1 MHQLAAG
8 QGLCLLEYN
17 NTEGGL
23 SSHISNVVRAPSIP
37 LCSIILAHLQI
48 LLSLV
53 PLSTS

>member
-1 MHQLAAG
+1 MKSMHQLAAG

-37 LCSIILAHLQI
+37 LCSIILAHLHI
-48 LLSLV
+48 LL
-53 PLSTS
+53 